1 MLAMQYSVRLPKDYD
16 SRSVSERV
24 SRRAPMFAGYPG
36 LAHKFYLYDE
46 RENIYAPLYIWNNGQ
61 AAQNFLM
68 NSLFGDV
75 VQDFGRPR
83 VRCWQILD
91 FGYGPSHRTPEYMLA
106 EIDKVSDVQSLNDLK
121 QSETDKH
128 LNALEAGGLFA
139 HMTLLD
145 PDRWE
150 ITRCS
155 LWSEKNKALGSPA
168 DCVSEFTVL
177 QENQGLEGA
186 A

>member
-1 MLAMQYSVRLPKDYD
+1 MLAMQYSVRLPKEYD
-16 SRSVSERV
+16 LDKVNDRV
-24 SRRAPMFAGYPG
+24 SMRGPMFAGYPG
-36 LAHKFYLYDE
+36 LAHKFYLYDQE
-46 RENIYAPLYIWNNGQ
+46 ENIYAPLYIWDNGQ

-68 NSLFGDV
+68 NNLFGDV

-83 VRCWQILD
+83 VRSWQILD
-91 FGYGPSHRTPEYMLA
+91 FGYGSSHSAPEYMLA
-106 EIDKVSDVQSLNDLK
+106 EIDKVSDENSLKNLK
-121 QSETDKH
+121 QTETDKH
-128 LNALEAGGLFA
+128 LNILEADGLFA

-155 LWSEKNKALGSPA
+155 LWSDKKRALKSPA
-168 DCVSEFTVL
+168 DCIFEYNVL
-177 QENQGLEGA
+177 QENHPLEGA

>member
-1 MLAMQYSVRLPKDYD
+1 MLAMQYSVRLPKEYD
-16 SRSVSERV
+16 AAKVYERV
-24 SRRAPMFAGYPG
+24 SRRSPMFAGCPG
-36 LAHKFYLYDE
+36 LSHKFYLYDRDE
-46 RENIYAPLYIWNNGQ
+46 HIYAPLYIWENSQ

-83 VRCWQILD
+83 VRSWQILD
-91 FGYGPSHRTPEYMLA
+91 FGYGPAREAPEYMVA
-106 EIDKVSDVQSLNDLK
+106 
-121 QSETDKH
+121 ETDKVGDCDSLKYLKDIETENH
-128 LNALEAGGLFA
+128 LKSLEEDQLFA

-145 PDRWE
+145 ADRWE

-155 LWSEKNKALGSPA
+155 LWGDKSKAVRSLA
-168 DCVSEFTVL
+168 DCVVEYDVL
-177 QENQGLEGA
+177 QESGMLEGA